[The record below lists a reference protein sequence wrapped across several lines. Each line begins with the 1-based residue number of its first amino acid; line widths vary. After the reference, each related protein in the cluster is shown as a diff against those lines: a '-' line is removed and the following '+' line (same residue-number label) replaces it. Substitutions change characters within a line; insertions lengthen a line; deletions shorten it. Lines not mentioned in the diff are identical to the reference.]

1 MTSTLSGLKGG
12 RLSSL
17 SLIAEEARGKTLTEG
32 GESKHKGKVKR
43 GFVPTFCFLT
53 EPEQKPQELLSLVML
68 VDVSPDASMSRP
80 C

>member
-43 GFVPTFCFLT
+43 GFVPTFCFLP
-53 EPEQKPQELLSLVML
+53 EPRAETSGASEPR
-68 VDVSPDASMSRP
+68 DAGGCEP
-80 C
+80 